1 MRKKNHKKINPR
13 DSNYDK
19 YYLVNYLEFGKSWE
33 KSSKDKS
40 DKPFE
45 VRDIQKLRAQFFLTI
60 GQNNFGNKI
69 PIWSFFFGWWSF
81 KWLLKP
87 LIKISLIFTGWR
99 FTHWIWFRSLWWRKW
114 KWLERLA
121 RKFVWCC
128 VSFLPRQLHR
138 FFWYTQSHEHCPF
151 FWLWKTEIK
160 SQLELLPADQGV
172 AMCEKKRWFHFLKQK
187 LFQILALQIS

>member
-1 MRKKNHKKINPR
+1 LVYVEKLLDILEEKLEKLVCIYCEKIFKSREVLKEHMRKKNHKKINPR

-69 PIWSFFFGWWSF
+69 PI
-81 KWLLKP
+81 
-87 LIKISLIFTGWR
+87 
-99 FTHWIWFRSLWWRKW
+99 
-114 KWLERLA
+114 
-121 RKFVWCC
+121 
-128 VSFLPRQLHR
+128 
-138 FFWYTQSHEHCPF
+138 
-151 FWLWKTEIK
+151 
-160 SQLELLPADQGV
+160 
-172 AMCEKKRWFHFLKQK
+172 
-187 LFQILALQIS
+187 